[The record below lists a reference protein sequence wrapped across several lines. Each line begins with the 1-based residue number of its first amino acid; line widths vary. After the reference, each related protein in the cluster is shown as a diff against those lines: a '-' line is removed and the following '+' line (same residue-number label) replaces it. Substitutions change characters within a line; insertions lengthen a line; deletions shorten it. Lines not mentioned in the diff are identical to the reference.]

1 MKSPAMRIP
10 LHKPTMT
17 ARVKERVLAKLKS
30 RVQGMSTGREPT
42 SELVSATCQQETEVN
57 QSANTAVATRNSIT
71 PAKLNLVRRVR
82 RPTSVG
88 ISSTFS
94 LIFSS
99 CQTRKWAA
107 AKETTKLAK
116 RGTNKTAIPCPTIT
130 VTGIRVAA
138 YPAVRNLR
146 CSEITSCSVNVI
158 RPMGKSKTAGM
169 PIYAPSALP
178 TTRKDGKV
186 CCPSL
191 LLEEACNSPKA
202 S

>member
-1 MKSPAMRIP
+1 MRIP

-82 RPTSVG
+82 RVRRPTSAG

-94 LIFSS
+94 LTFSS

-107 AKETTKLAK
+107 AKETTRLAK
-116 RGTNKTAIPCPTIT
+116 RGTNKTAIP
-130 VTGIRVAA
+130 
-138 YPAVRNLR
+138 
-146 CSEITSCSVNVI
+146 
-158 RPMGKSKTAGM
+158 
-169 PIYAPSALP
+169 
-178 TTRKDGKV
+178 
-186 CCPSL
+186 
-191 LLEEACNSPKA
+191 
-202 S
+202 

>member
-1 MKSPAMRIP
+1 MRIP
-10 LHKPTMT
+10 LHKPTIT
-17 ARVKERVLAKLKS
+17 ARVKVRVLAKLIKR
-30 RVQGMSTGREPT
+30 RVQGMSTGREST

-107 AKETTKLAK
+107 AKE
-116 RGTNKTAIPCPTIT
+116 
-130 VTGIRVAA
+130 
-138 YPAVRNLR
+138 
-146 CSEITSCSVNVI
+146 
-158 RPMGKSKTAGM
+158 
-169 PIYAPSALP
+169 
-178 TTRKDGKV
+178 
-186 CCPSL
+186 
-191 LLEEACNSPKA
+191 
-202 S
+202 